1 MKILI
6 LSVTFITITSLTTI
20 AQTIK
25 KCDGT
30 VLTGM
35 SEKAGSL
42 TEREIRDFLLT
53 FGKECRNNVEF
64 GEWSNELLFLV
75 LDKQT
80 LLALRTIEKA
90 ERQLELSEILSE
102 LSSPIHD
109 GIDVRSLI
117 KKVEQVKI
125 DERLKKQ
132 ILDNLRTADE
142 NMNPR

>member
-1 MKILI
+1 M
-6 LSVTFITITSLTTI
+6 VTNVTMI
-20 AQTIK
+20 AQTVK

-30 VLTGM
+30 VLVGV
-35 SEKAGSL
+35 EKKAGRL
-42 TEREIRDFLLT
+42 TEHEIEDFLLT

-75 LDKQT
+75 LDKQPVLT
-80 LLALRTIEKA
+80 LQTIEK
-90 ERQLELSEILSE
+90 QKGNLEVSEILSE

-117 KKVEQVKI
+117 TKVESVKI

-132 ILDNLRTADE
+132 ILDNLRTADK